1 MNIRIKRHKYTL
13 KYNVFWLIK
22 LIWNEWQMERNVV
35 YSRWAANICGIFSTW
50 TLFTSND
57 QLVSMGI
64 VIPWMTPVRRHSGLP
79 LCTLAST
86 STSISISTSTSSSTS
101 ASASSS
107 CSQRMSRSPGLH
119 SICVSITWNELRP
132 AWPGNGKADEER
144 VLYAKLSQTRLVC
157 QRQMCSIDLSGHK
170 NSPGNANG
178 AGKLVMVLV
187 MVMAFRKDDFQS

>member
-1 MNIRIKRHKYTL
+1 MYLCIFLRLYRFQHFSCHMTGYEYGSQLGIGYWIRL
-13 KYNVFWLIK
+13 GWK
-22 LIWNEWQMERNVV
+22 LV
-35 YSRWAANICGIFSTW
+35 GIGHS
-50 TLFTSND
+50 
-57 QLVSMGI
+57 VSI
-64 VIPWMTPVRRHSGLP
+64 VT
-79 LCTLAST
+79 ST
-86 STSISISTSTSSSTS
+86 STSISISTSTSSST
-101 ASASSS
+101 SASSS